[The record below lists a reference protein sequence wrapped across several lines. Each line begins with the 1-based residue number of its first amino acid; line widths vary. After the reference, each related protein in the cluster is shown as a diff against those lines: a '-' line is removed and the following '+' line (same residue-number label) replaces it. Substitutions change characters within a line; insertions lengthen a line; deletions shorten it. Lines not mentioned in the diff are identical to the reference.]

1 MPIAMLR
8 NRLAHHLTSWSL
20 WHGLLALL
28 AILLGSQL
36 QVIVELGAGLPA
48 HWQAA
53 LRMLATPLQL
63 IGSVVLALA
72 LLAWATGQWPTA
84 RDLALRHGLGRQ
96 ELLLLA
102 AVFVVTHVLFWMLAW
117 GTSTEGQA
125 AALFREMGLGQGTG
139 QDLAILFSA
148 VILAPVC
155 EEILFRG
162 IMLRAVHDH
171 VQRRG
176 YRHLAVVLALVVS
189 AVAFAM
195 PHLGDSLVGR
205 LALAYLATGLA
216 FGLVY
221 LWTGSLTAAM
231 VSHALQSCY
240 AFGSVL
246 LFGRGESEVS
256 ILAYVLVLGC
266 PVWVYLCARALQR
279 VWPAGQAQQA

>member
-48 HWQAA
+48 HWQAV
-53 LRMLATPLQL
+53 LHMLATPLQL

-125 AALFREMGLGQGTG
+125 AALFREMGLG
-139 QDLAILFSA
+139 
-148 VILAPVC
+148 
-155 EEILFRG
+155 
-162 IMLRAVHDH
+162 
-171 VQRRG
+171 
-176 YRHLAVVLALVVS
+176 
-189 AVAFAM
+189 
-195 PHLGDSLVGR
+195 
-205 LALAYLATGLA
+205 
-216 FGLVY
+216 
-221 LWTGSLTAAM
+221 
-231 VSHALQSCY
+231 
-240 AFGSVL
+240 
-246 LFGRGESEVS
+246 
-256 ILAYVLVLGC
+256 
-266 PVWVYLCARALQR
+266 
-279 VWPAGQAQQA
+279 

>member
-1 MPIAMLR
+1 MTTTTFSTTAD
-8 NRLAHHLTSWSL
+8 
-20 WHGLLALL
+20 LLPLLPEMVLVGGSFALL
-28 AILLGSQL
+28 
-36 QVIVELGAGLPA
+36 
-48 HWQAA
+48 
-53 LRMLATPLQL
+53 MLDLFLDAQRRVVTH
-63 IGSVVLALA
+63 VLALA

-205 LALAYLATGLA
+205 LALA
-216 FGLVY
+216 
-221 LWTGSLTAAM
+221 
-231 VSHALQSCY
+231 
-240 AFGSVL
+240 
-246 LFGRGESEVS
+246 
-256 ILAYVLVLGC
+256 
-266 PVWVYLCARALQR
+266 
-279 VWPAGQAQQA
+279 